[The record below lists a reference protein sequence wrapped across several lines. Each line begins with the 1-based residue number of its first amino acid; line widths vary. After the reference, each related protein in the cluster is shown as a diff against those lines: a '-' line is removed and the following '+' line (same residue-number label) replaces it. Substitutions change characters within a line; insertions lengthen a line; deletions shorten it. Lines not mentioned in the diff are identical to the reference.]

1 MGPFSK
7 RALGDSSDPQFGDI
21 KNYHLFGIRAGSSES
36 KRKLWGE
43 ERNDMDDVRDVFV
56 RFLKGEVKYIPWCD
70 YKASETDNIAKE
82 LVDMNQKGYLTINS
96 QPRVNAMP
104 SGHKKKVG
112 VVLEDTYIKKST
124 FEFFCSKEDFDRLDL
139 SDPSLSYCAINMDNE
154 VITNCADASFAVTW
168 GVFPNKDIIQPTIV
182 DYNSFL
188 IWKKDAFNMWMKD
201 WGDIYEVDSRSYQ
214 LLKQIQSSFYL
225 VFIVDNDFVEGDLI
239 RKIGI

>member
-1 MGPFSK
+1 
-7 RALGDSSDPQFGDI
+7 
-21 KNYHLFGIRAGSSES
+21 
-36 KRKLWGE
+36 
-43 ERNDMDDVRDVFV
+43 MDDVRDVFV

-70 YKASETDNIAKE
+70 YKASETDNIATE

-104 SGHKKKVG
+104 SGHKEGWGGTGGYLYQK
-112 VVLEDTYIKKST
+112 EY
-124 FEFFCSKEDFDRLDL
+124 FEFFCSKEEFDRLDL

-201 WGDIYEVDSRSYQ
+201 WGDIYEVGSRSHQ
-214 LLKQIQSSFYL
+214 ILKQIQSSFYL
-225 VFIVDNDFVEGDLI
+225 VFVVDNDFVEGDLI
-239 RKIGI
+239 KKIGI